1 MHHFNS
7 FAILKY
13 PNGSREVVWRT
24 DATVSYLQGKHIL
37 LFLIVLLIFL
47 ASVAYTTLLFS
58 WQWLLRYQNNKIL
71 RKLVGCHRLYMF
83 LEPYHAP
90 YIFHH
95 RYWTG
100 LLLFIRAILYIVS
113 AANVS
118 NDPGVNLLAIAIAVV
133 GLLIIS
139 GYAKNKVYRRWPL
152 NLLEISCYVNLLC
165 FCLAKLFTL
174 TENSDGITIAYI
186 SGSFTVVSFTTVLVY
201 HVYTELFSQ
210 TIKRLW
216 KILKQGN

>member
-1 MHHFNS
+1 
-7 FAILKY
+7 
-13 PNGSREVVWRT
+13 
-24 DATVSYLQGKHIL
+24 
-37 LFLIVLLIFL
+37 
-47 ASVAYTTLLFS
+47 
-58 WQWLLRYQNNKIL
+58 
-71 RKLVGCHRLYMF
+71 MF

-133 GLLIIS
+133 GLLITS

-152 NLLEISCYVNLLC
+152 NLLEVSCYVNLLC

-216 KILKQGN
+216 KILKQGNQEFASVRFLEAEINTVTDHDENQPTHSEVSMSALIECDELGAQSVHDISCSSQYNEVFSESDCTAAYHPMK